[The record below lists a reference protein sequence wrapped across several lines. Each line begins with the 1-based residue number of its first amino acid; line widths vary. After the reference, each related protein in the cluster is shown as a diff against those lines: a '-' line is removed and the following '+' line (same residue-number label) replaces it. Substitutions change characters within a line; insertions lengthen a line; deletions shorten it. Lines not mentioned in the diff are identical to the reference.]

1 MIFFKTVLT
10 SLLSITTIFILSKII
25 GNKQISQMNMFDY
38 INGITIGNIAGDL
51 AVARKK
57 EDIYISLIA
66 MVVYSLMVF
75 LMSFLTIKSVYF
87 RRLLSGRALILIEYD
102 KIYRKNLKKAKLDL
116 NDVLTLARN
125 SGYSDLSQIS
135 YAILEN
141 NGEISFLP
149 KSQYRP
155 VCPSDLN
162 VDVQEEGI
170 LSTIILDG
178 KLLPQNLR
186 HTGNDEKWL
195 KKNLKIQGY
204 NSYSEIMIAT
214 INNKNDL
221 SVYKMDNE
229 NHDTNIF
236 D

>member
-10 SLLSITTIFILSKII
+10 SLLSIATIFILSKII

-178 KLLPQNLR
+178 KLLSQNLR

-195 KKNLKIQGY
+195 KKNLKNQGY

>member
-1 MIFFKTVLT
+1 MIFLKAVLT
-10 SLLSITTIFILSKII
+10 ALLSITTIFILSKII

-38 INGITIGNIAGDL
+38 INGITIGNIAGEL
-51 AVARKK
+51 AVARDK
-57 EDIYISLIA
+57 ETIIVDVEA
-66 MVVYSLMVF
+66 MIVYSLMVF
-75 LMSFLTIKSVYF
+75 LMSYLTIKSVKL
-87 RRLLSGRALILIEYD
+87 RRLLSGKALVLIEYD

-125 SGYSDLSQIS
+125 SGYANLAQIS

-149 KSQYRP
+149 KSQFRP
-155 VCPSDLN
+155 LCPSDIN
-162 VDVQEEGI
+162 VNTDEEGI
-170 LSTIILDG
+170 LSTVVLDG

-186 HTGNDEKWL
+186 HTGNDEQWL
-195 KKNLKIQGY
+195 KKNIKSQGF

-214 INNKNDL
+214 VDNKNSL
-221 SVYKMDNE
+221 SIYKMDNE

>member
-1 MIFFKTVLT
+1 MIFLKAALT
-10 SLLSITTIFILSKII
+10 AILSMTTIFILSKII
-25 GNKQISQMNMFDY
+25 GNKQIGQMNIFDY

-51 AVARKK
+51 AVARDK
-57 EDIYISLIA
+57 DTIFIA
-66 MVVYSLMVF
+66 LVAMIIYSLLVF
-75 LMSFLTIKSVYF
+75 LMSFLTIKSVKF
-87 RRLLSGRALILIEYD
+87 RRLLSGKALVLIEYD

-125 SGYSDLSQIS
+125 NGYSDLSQIS

-155 VCPSDLN
+155 VCPSDL
-162 VDVQEEGI
+162 DIQTDEDGL
-170 LSTIILDG
+170 LSAVVLDG

-186 HTGNDEKWL
+186 HTGNDEQWL
-195 KKNLKIQGY
+195 KKNMKKQGF

-214 INNKNDL
+214 VNNKNDL
-221 SVYKMDNE
+221 SIYKMDNE
-229 NHDTNIF
+229 NHDTNVF

>member
-1 MIFFKTVLT
+1 MIFIKAILT
-10 SLLSITTIFILSKII
+10 AILSISTILILSKII
-25 GNKQISQMNMFDY
+25 GNKQIGQMNIFDY

-51 AVARKK
+51 AVAK
-57 EDIYISLIA
+57 EKDDIIITLEA
-66 MVVYSLMVF
+66 MIVYALLVF
-75 LMSFLTIKSVYF
+75 LMSFLTIKSVKF
-87 RRLLSGRALILIEYD
+87 RRLLSGKALILIEND

-125 SGYSDLSQIS
+125 NGYSNISQIN

-149 KSQYRP
+149 KAQYRP
-155 VCPSDLN
+155 LCPSDMNLN
-162 VDVQEEGI
+162 VEEEGI
-170 LSTIILDG
+170 VSAVILDG

-186 HTGNDEKWL
+186 HTGNDEQWL
-195 KKNLKIQGY
+195 KKNIKKQGF

-214 INNKNDL
+214 VDNKNNL
-221 SVYKMDNE
+221 SIYKMTNE
-229 NHDTNIF
+229 KHDTNIF